1 MSDTKKGPDEVD
13 ILVGE
18 RVRLLRKERGV
29 SQNALAE
36 AIGVTFQ
43 QVQKY
48 ERAANRIS
56 ISMLSRIALA
66 LETSVA
72 DLIGER
78 DDGRRAF
85 GDLAG
90 LMGESGALE
99 LLRAYASLPRG
110 NLRRSVVE
118 LVTAL
123 AAED

>member
-1 MSDTKKGPDEVD
+1 MTDADEGPDPVD

-18 RVRLLRKERGV
+18 RVRLLRKERGI
-29 SQNALAE
+29 SQAGLGE

-56 ISMLSRIALA
+56 ISMLSRVAQV
-66 LETSVA
+66 LETTVA
-72 DLIGER
+72 DLIGEQ

-85 GDLAG
+85 GDMAG
-90 LMGESGALE
+90 LMGEAGALE

-123 AAED
+123 ASEG